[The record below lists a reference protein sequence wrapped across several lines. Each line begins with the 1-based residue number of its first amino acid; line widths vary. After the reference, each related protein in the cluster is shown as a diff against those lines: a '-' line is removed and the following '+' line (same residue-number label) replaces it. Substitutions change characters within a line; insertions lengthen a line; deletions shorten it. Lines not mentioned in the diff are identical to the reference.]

1 MCKNC
6 PDKFGLLR
14 KIEDVNSADSP
25 ASSSCVPP
33 PSGRDSVNFELVIIV
48 CWDNCDVLMP
58 PISIASNPTP
68 ASSHPSRI
76 QASESK
82 LRNSS
87 ASNQRQTSTLASS
100 HPPRIQASESK
111 LRISIASN
119 LHSGFVASKLRNPSF
134 DLRLHQTSTPAS
146 SHEHRIQASE
156 PRVRASESK
165 LRISIA
171 SNLTDIASKLRNRRI
186 QTSASSQ
193 LMHPQRHRL
202 RVVYIYR

>member
-6 PDKFGLLR
+6 PDKFCLLR
-14 KIEDVNSADSP
+14 KIEDLNSADSP
-25 ASSSCVPP
+25 ASSSCAPP
-33 PSGRDSVNFELVIIV
+33 TSERDSVNFELVIIV
-48 CWDNCDVLMP
+48 CWDNCVVFMP

-68 ASSHPSRI
+68 TSSHPPRI

-87 ASNQRQTSTLASS
+87 ASNQRQTSTLASL
-100 HPPRIQASESK
+100 HPPSVQASESK

-134 DLRLHQTSTPAS
+134 EFRLHQTSTPAS
-146 SHEHRIQASE
+146 IHEHSIQASE
-156 PRVRASESK
+156 SNLKLPTMSASNKGQTSTQASLHPPRVQALESK

-171 SNLTDIASKLRNRRI
+171 SNLHAGFVI
-186 QTSASSQ
+186 
-193 LMHPQRHRL
+193 
-202 RVVYIYR
+202 